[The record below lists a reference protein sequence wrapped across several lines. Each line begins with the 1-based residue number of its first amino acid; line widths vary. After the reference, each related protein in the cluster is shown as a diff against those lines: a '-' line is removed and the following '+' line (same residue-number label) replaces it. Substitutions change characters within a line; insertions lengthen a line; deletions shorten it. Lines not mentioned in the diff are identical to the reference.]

1 MKDFVAIDFETA
13 NFNQSSIC
21 SEGHYNLDIIANYCG
36 YDLTNHHHA
45 LADAEAC
52 AVIAM
57 QIL

>member
-1 MKDFVAIDFETA
+1 MLNARMTKRLILELLLLKNSLILLLSVSGPAD
-13 NFNQSSIC
+13 
-21 SEGHYNLDIIANYCG
+21 
-36 YDLTNHHHA
+36 HA